1 MERIDPINFQGP
13 RAYFTDFDYG
23 IVQFKHH
30 KEAYRREV
38 ERRLK
43 IILLTKNTVVCAASH
58 LTHEFAY
65 DLFKDNPILL
75 SENMIIPALRKD
87 KEHITDYLDDEKV
100 KGILKENMK
109 GFYEDYVNRVVDW
122 ELVENTVWFR
132 ENLLKALNNE
142 RSVLRRNLINLPGEK
157 LGSAIGE
164 IEKSD
169 ILPRELIL
177 ESVSDWPSREQ
188 KILLNFVNLVYHMS
202 GARVVNC
209 ESTLPQEN
217 YIDYSLADYSKHR
230 AMLSDTQVFLKIFF
244 EFAFETLYRNTLP
257 VELLDVLS
265 FEDIYHLKKPI
276 ENSSFSKKYDELIQT
291 SIQSI
296 RESETNP
303 DEEVY
308 DIEETLKMLE
318 QISETFE
325 EIFKQELPEFLK
337 KKHRET
343 TEELRKSSLSLEIG
357 VVGLV
362 PYVSNIATALSLLS
376 SSREVF
382 VNINQAFR
390 SKREINDY
398 DLYLK
403 NKEKTL
409 RQLIEKYSISE
420 KSALLDTLD
429 LLINTISIKIR
440 L

>member
-1 MERIDPINFQGP
+1 MERIDPTNFQGP
-13 RAYFTDFDYG
+13 RVYFTDFDYR

-43 IILLTKNTVVCAASH
+43 IILLTKNTIVCAASH

-87 KEHITDYLDDEKV
+87 KGHITDYLDDEKV

-109 GFYEDYVNRVVDW
+109 DFYEDYVNRVVDW

-265 FEDIYHLKKPI
+265 FEDIYHLRKPI
-276 ENSSFSKKYDELIQT
+276 ANSSFSKKYDELIQT

-343 TEELRKSSLSLEIG
+343 TKELRKSSLSLGIG

-398 DLYLK
+398 NLYLK

-420 KSALLDTLD
+420 KSALLDTVD